1 MFHVKHYILMKKI
14 LMVCIVVFVTVLG
27 CIPLN
32 NVHKIDT
39 YEIKEGKP
47 KSRKDAKKYTRY
59 IYTND
64 SPHQIVMK
72 FLEDK
77 YKDKS
82 FNGWYYVTTKKLFL
96 DENIEFRLSF
106 ALYTK
111 QQRYLD
117 LYNLFSNKSSNDPYY
132 NEELDDPYQD
142 GERIRYVAITVTDD
156 SGVDYL
162 AKNSALRDRLIVYL
176 KSVKREYEVYK
187 RNYYFINGK

>member
-1 MFHVKHYILMKKI
+1 MKKI
-14 LMVCIVVFVTVLG
+14 LIVCIVFVNVLG